1 MRYHRGTDLIALACT
16 DGCVRVIDIA
26 THKLIRELWPSRPV
40 VPELSNIA
48 ISDYVFS
55 SDGHWIAAAMGDLV
69 LLWDLPTGHL
79 VDAFKLTSPCTS
91 LAFSPTGEYLAT
103 STSDSVGV
111 DIWTNKTLFTHV
123 PTRHIGATELKAV
136 LSSNAQA
143 PTASGEGGQNLIAA
157 EVAEESDDDEDAIA
171 ALPDIDTLSS
181 DLLSLSLVPRSRWQN
196 LLHIDL
202 IRQRNKPTEA
212 PKKPEKAPFFLPSL
226 QDQKSGITTTAQ
238 KAAEETNLAQ
248 IEQERSR
255 VLKNSRAGT
264 RSQFTTLLQA
274 ADVGPTSDYSSF
286 VEHLKTLNPA
296 AADIEI
302 RSLSVVNDEL
312 SSFVQSL
319 AWLMEQR
326 QDFELG
332 QAWMAVFLRC
342 HGDVVANDDSLRA
355 AVSEWQ
361 QGLMREKERVVK
373 LSGYAGGMVG
383 WLRAARV

>member
-1 MRYHRGTDLIALACT
+1 MEKHGLIEEGEGKKKFFRGQGRHATAVVGLAVDNLNKVIVSAGSDGKVKFWDFTSGLLVHQIDWSLSSGISSMRSHRGTDLIALACT
-16 DGCVRVIDIA
+16 DGSVRVVDIG

-40 VPELSNIA
+40 VPELVNVS

-55 SDGHWIAAAMGDLV
+55 NDGHWIAAAMGDLV

-103 STSDSVGV
+103 ATSDSVGV

-123 PTRHIGATELKAV
+123 PTRHIGAAELAAV
-136 LSSNAQA
+136 LASNAQA

-157 EVAEESDDDEDAIA
+157 E
-171 ALPDIDTLSS
+171 
-181 DLLSLSLVPRSRWQN
+181 
-196 LLHIDL
+196 
-202 IRQRNKPTEA
+202 
-212 PKKPEKAPFFLPSL
+212 
-226 QDQKSGITTTAQ
+226 
-238 KAAEETNLAQ
+238 AAEEVNIKQL
-248 IEQERSR
+248 EQERSR
-255 VLKNSRAGT
+255 VLKNARAGT
-264 RSQFTTLLQA
+264 QSRFTSLLQA
-274 ADVGPTSDYSSF
+274 ADVGPTSDYSAF
-286 VEHLKTLNPA
+286 IEHLKTLNPA

-302 RSLSVVNDEL
+302 RSLAVSNNEL
-312 SSFVQSL
+312 TLFVQSL

-326 QDFELG
+326 RDFELG

-342 HGDVVANDDSLRA
+342 HGDIVANDDGLRA
-355 AVSEWQ
+355 VVGEWQ
-361 QGLMREKERVVK
+361 EGLRREKERVVK

>member
-1 MRYHRGTDLIALACT
+1 
-16 DGCVRVIDIA
+16 
-26 THKLIRELWPSRPV
+26 
-40 VPELSNIA
+40 
-48 ISDYVFS
+48 
-55 SDGHWIAAAMGDLV
+55 MGDLV

-157 EVAEESDDDEDAIA
+157 EIAEESDDDEDAIA
-171 ALPDIDTLSS
+171 ALPDVDSLSS

-226 QDQKSGITTTAQ
+226 QDQKSGITTSAQ
-238 KAAEETNLAQ
+238 KAVEETNLAQ

-255 VLKNSRAGT
+255 VLKNSRTGT

-274 ADVGPTSDYSSF
+274 ADVGPTSDYSAF

-342 HGDVVANDDSLRA
+342 HGDVVANDESLRA

>member
-1 MRYHRGTDLIALACT
+1 MTRM
-16 DGCVRVIDIA
+16 
-26 THKLIRELWPSRPV
+26 PSP
-40 VPELSNIA
+40 
-48 ISDYVFS
+48 
-55 SDGHWIAAAMGDLV
+55 
-69 LLWDLPTGHL
+69 
-79 VDAFKLTSPCTS
+79 
-91 LAFSPTGEYLAT
+91 
-103 STSDSVGV
+103 
-111 DIWTNKTLFTHV
+111 
-123 PTRHIGATELKAV
+123 
-136 LSSNAQA
+136 
-143 PTASGEGGQNLIAA
+143 
-157 EVAEESDDDEDAIA
+157 
-171 ALPDIDTLSS
+171 SS

-226 QDQKSGITTTAQ
+226 QDQKSGITTSAQ

-342 HGDVVANDDSLRA
+342 HGDVVANDESLRA